1 MHHHITSHIDAAFP
15 ARGDDI
21 PLDHGYP
28 LLGAL
33 SRVVPALHEARHWGV
48 HPIFGQRRGPGVL
61 GLTDRSYVKLRIPA
75 EDTGKILPLAQQDLE
90 LDGAR
95 IRLGVPRMFSLMP
108 APRLKARIVTIKGF
122 HEDPDAFVLALRR
135 QLAQVPGLGQD
146 PERIDIQLGPRRVL
160 RARSHKVV
168 GWAVALTGL
177 EASASL
183 AVQIAGLG
191 GRRHLGAGLF
201 VPPPRRA

>member
-1 MHHHITSHIDAAFP
+1 MHHHVTSYIDAAFP

-33 SRVVPALHEARHWGV
+33 SRVVPAVHERPHWGV
-48 HPIFGQRRGPGVL
+48 HPILGERRGPGVL
-61 GLTDRSYVKLRIPA
+61 GLTHRSYVKLRIPVA
-75 EDTGKILPLAQQDLE
+75 DAAWILPLAQQTLE

-95 IRLGVPRMFSLMP
+95 IRLGVPRMFPLVP
-108 APRLKARIVTIKGF
+108 APHLKARIVTIKGF
-122 HEDPDAFVLALRR
+122 HEDPEAFVLALRR
-135 QLAQVPGLGQD
+135 QLAHVPGLGQD
-146 PERIDIQLGPRRVL
+146 PERVEVQLGPRRVL

-177 EASASL
+177 EADASL